1 MLELAQ
7 DVVAR
12 LGRGESFALATVT
25 AITGSAPLPVG
36 TSMLVDAH
44 GRVAGSVSGGCV
56 EGAVFEL
63 CGLALEDGVARTERF
78 GIDDETAFAVGL
90 SCGGELDVFVQPF
103 PGRHSGADAA
113 AGPFHAAL
121 AGSDAGVA
129 VVVAGPPPL
138 IGRVLPAGVPAAA
151 ITDADLV
158 AAGIRSLRAE
168 RLRAE
173 VDRTVA
179 TGRTG
184 PVEVECDE
192 AVLRLFVESRLA
204 PPRLLVYGA
213 VAFGDALAAAARPLG
228 YRVTVCDPRP
238 VFAAPER
245 FPHADE
251 VVVARPVEHLAATAT
266 DPRTVVCVLGHDART
281 DVPVLAAALRLPI
294 AFVGALGS
302 RRTHDERLRLLRE
315 AGVDDAALARLH
327 SPIGLDLGAATPA
340 ETAVS
345 ILAEVVAAR
354 TGASGL
360 PLRDVRGPIHCTTR
374 EGDDAPAPTP
384 STVVHAGRPAH

>member
-7 DVVAR
+7 DVVGR
-12 LGRGESFALATVT
+12 LGRGEAFALATVT
-25 AITGSAPLPVG
+25 AIRGSAPLPVG
-36 TSMLVDAH
+36 TSMLVDAS

-63 CGLALEDGVARTERF
+63 CALALEEDSAHVERF

-103 PGRHSGADAA
+103 PSGAGADAA
-113 AGPFHAAL
+113 GEPFRRAL

-129 VVVAGPPPL
+129 VVVAGPAGL
-138 IGRVLPAGVPAAA
+138 VGRVLPAGADDAL
-151 ITDADLV
+151 TDAELD
-158 AAGIRSLRAE
+158 AAGLDGVRAE
-168 RLRAE
+168 RVQAE
-173 VDRTVA
+173 VDRA
-179 TGRTG
+179 AASGRTG
-184 PVEVECDE
+184 MVDVDCGE

-213 VAFGDALAAAARPLG
+213 IAFGDALAAAAKPLG
-228 YRVTVCDPRP
+228 YRVTVCDHRP
-238 VFAAPER
+238 AFATPER

-251 VVVARPVEHLAATAT
+251 VVVARPAEHLARTAT
-266 DPRTVVCVLGHDART
+266 DERTVVVVLGHDART
-281 DVPVLAAALRLPI
+281 DVPVLAAALERPV

-302 RRTHDERLRLLRE
+302 RRTHDERMRLLRDV
-315 AGVDDAALARLH
+315 GVGDAALSSLH

-340 ETAVS
+340 ETALS

-354 TGASGL
+354 TGASGR
-360 PLRDVRGPIHCTTR
+360 PLRETTGPIHRTVPGTDAVVR
-374 EGDDAPAPTP
+374 SAPTAPA
-384 STVVHAGRPAH
+384 AH